1 MDYVQVGRVL
11 REARV
16 RLGLKQEEV
25 AARAG
30 VSQPTVSDLERGV
43 REGVALRS
51 LAAVAAAVGVEV
63 SVVVGGDEDE
73 DDGETGTAA

>member
-16 RLGLKQEEV
+16 RLGLRQEEV

-30 VSQPTVSDLERGV
+30 VSQPTVSALERGV

-63 SVVVGGDEDE
+63 SVVGVDE
-73 DDGETGTAA
+73 DDGETGTGGA

>member
-16 RLGLKQEEV
+16 RLGLRQEEV

-30 VSQPTVSDLERGV
+30 V
-43 REGVALRS
+43 
-51 LAAVAAAVGVEV
+51 
-63 SVVVGGDEDE
+63 
-73 DDGETGTAA
+73 